1 VKRGGA
7 IQDGVK
13 ASVWKRVVCTLVEIR
28 ESIGL
33 PVVHE
38 KKCCNDVA
46 LFTASEE
53 GSEEETSK

>member
-1 VKRGGA
+1 MKRGGA

-13 ASVWKRVVCTLVEIR
+13 ASVWKRVVCTLVETR

-38 KKCCNDVA
+38 KKCGTV
-46 LFTASEE
+46 LEHYLQRVRRVP
-53 GSEEETSK
+53 KKK